1 MRNHGYAANRE
12 NILTRTF
19 SYDSGI
25 ITSTI
30 ALDTFK
36 AHFNSPSDTVT
47 GGIVS
52 AFQGGAI
59 AGTIFN
65 MLFADKLG
73 RRWTIFI
80 GSLVSIFGSA
90 LQSGAVNMAML
101 IIGRFIGGF
110 AVGQLT
116 STIPMYAGELSEA
129 KYRGVLSG
137 LLQWMLSWGFLVAQ
151 WLGYGCQFN
160 SGEFSCKLLM
170 LLYWVYSLTSTSG
183 RFPLA
188 FQIVP
193 GLVLV
198 TGIFFL
204 QESPR
209 WLMEKDRHEEALAS
223 LKVLRKGN
231 DNEIIDLEFREIR
244 DVIAADRALGNI
256 TWSSIITK
264 PSWRKRLL
272 LGCGVQAFGPLS
284 GINVINYYGPRI
296 YKILGISSRESLM
309 IVGISGALSIV
320 WCTIGLAIVDKVGR
334 VKPLMVSALGLA
346 AALLVNAVQGQYFQP
361 SNGAQLR
368 SMVAMN
374 FLFSLF
380 YTPLGIISWIYPAE
394 IFPVEV
400 RAQGNAITTFTNW
413 TVNLIFAQFSPQA
426 LTSIEFKY
434 FYVFFCFN
442 IIAFV
447 CYWFFYPETKGKT
460 LEQMDELFGDQL
472 VPHAMQDPAA
482 AAAAMEKDEKLH
494 VEVHA
499 SRTGSVA

>member
-1 MRNHGYAANRE
+1 MGLKITVLSSAFLA
-12 NILTRTF
+12 IGGFLF
-19 SYDSGI
+19 GYDSGI

-36 AHFNSPSDTVT
+36 AHFNAPSDTVI

-65 MLFADKLG
+65 ILFANKLG
-73 RRWTIFI
+73 RRRTIFI
-80 GSLVSIFGSA
+80 GSLVSIFGST
-90 LQSGAVNMAML
+90 LQAGAVNMGML
-101 IIGRFIGGF
+101 IAGRFIGGF

-116 STIPMYAGELSEA
+116 STIPMYAGEISEA
-129 KYRGVLSG
+129 KYRGLLSG
-137 LLQWMLSWGFLVAQ
+137 LLQWMLSWGFFVAQ
-151 WLGYGCQFN
+151 WLGYGCSFN
-160 SGEFSCKLLM
+160 SREFS
-170 LLYWVYSLTSTSG
+170 W

-188 FQIVP
+188 FQVLP

-198 TGIFFL
+198 AGIFFL

-223 LKVLRKGN
+223 LKVLRSGN
-231 DNEIIDLEFREIR
+231 DEEIIDLEFREIR

-264 PSWRKRLL
+264 ASWRKRLL

-296 YKILGISSRESLM
+296 YSILGVSARESLM

-320 WCTIGLAIVDKVGR
+320 WCTIGLGIVDKFGR
-334 VKPLMVSALGLA
+334 IKPLMISALGLA
-346 AALLVNAVQGQYFQP
+346 TALLVNAVQGQYLDP
-361 SNGAQLR
+361 SNGPQLR

-374 FLFSLF
+374 FLFSFF

-394 IFPVEV
+394 IFPVEI

-426 LTSIEFKY
+426 LTSLEFKY

-442 IIAFV
+442 VIAFL

-460 LEQMDELFGDQL
+460 LEQMDELFGDQY

-482 AAAAMEKDEKLH
+482 AEEAIEKNEKLH
-494 VEVHA
+494 AEVHA
-499 SRTGSVA
+499 SRSGSVA